1 MPPQQAFGD
10 LPDESLELLLPP
22 PVVVHEAS
30 GHPIMT
36 PSSSSTSKRCLSS
49 EACSVEPQGHEKGG
63 SSGCWGSEAT
73 TMPVPTGEAIA
84 GTIRTN
90 PVPASGAHD
99 SGDALTMI
107 NCELQRIASG
117 WQKTRSQLSEL
128 REFQE
133 RCKERIMQRT
143 ADGWDQ
149 RVANEGGEQAAH
161 DRDTVANPVDGGSC
175 SSAVST
181 PPPPALPTAPLPP
194 VPRTGKLASSPSSQC
209 TLSAIAREHW
219 GPGSPMS

>member
-1 MPPQQAFGD
+1 
-10 LPDESLELLLPP
+10 
-22 PVVVHEAS
+22 
-30 GHPIMT
+30 MT

-49 EACSVEPQGHEKGG
+49 EAGSVEPQGQEKDG

-73 TMPVPTGEAIA
+73 TVPVPSGEAIA
-84 GTIRTN
+84 SAIRTN
-90 PVPASGAHD
+90 PVPSVSPLSTACNGVPD

-143 ADGWDQ
+143 AEGLDQ
-149 RVANEGGEQAAH
+149 RVANEGGEQAA
-161 DRDTVANPVDGGSC
+161 RDGDAAANIVDGGSC

-181 PPPPALPTAPLPP
+181 PPPPALPAARLPP
-194 VPRTGKLASSPSSQC
+194 APGTIKLASSPG
-209 TLSAIAREHW
+209 TLSAIARERR
-219 GPGSPMS
+219 